1 MNAQLV
7 NSQVLTP
14 QAPQKRLSFSTPY
27 SGPLMEPNTW
37 LISFLIAAVLHVGF
51 FFVGKHFFVAP
62 PEYGIQG
69 SVASM
74 EVYMVAAL
82 PEPVQEIPQP
92 VIQEVLPEV
101 IEAPS
106 EMTVAKVEKKA
117 EPPKVE
123 LQKEEVPKKVEIEKV
138 KSRSEV
144 KGDSSSK
151 NPGQS
156 ETTLFAK
163 ASSETMGKTGKYQNR
178 PPQYPLVA
186 ERNGWEGTVMLKAFV
201 ETEGRAS
208 QVLVDRSSGFKVLD
222 QAALK
227 AVQRWKFEPGRIGS
241 GVVSSWVKIPIRFR
255 IEKNL

>member
-1 MNAQLV
+1 VNAQVL

-27 SGPLMEPNTW
+27 SGPLMETNTW
-37 LISFLIAAVLHVGF
+37 LISFLIAAAVHVGF
-51 FFVGKHFFVAP
+51 FFVGKHLFVTP

-82 PEPVQEIPQP
+82 PEPVQEVPQP
-92 VIQEVLPEV
+92 VIQEVRPEM

-106 EMTVAKVEKKA
+106 EMTVAKVEKPVEPQKI
-117 EPPKVE
+117 EPPKQE
-123 LQKEEVPKKVEIEKV
+123 IPEKVEIEKPQV
-138 KSRSEV
+138 KSEV
-144 KGDSSSK
+144 KGDGSSK

-163 ASSETMGKTGKYQNR
+163 ASSETMGKTGKYQNP
-178 PPQYPLVA
+178 PPQYPALA

-201 ETEGRAS
+201 EKEGRAS
-208 QVLVDRSSGFKVLD
+208 QVLVDRGSGFKILD
-222 QAALK
+222 SAALK
-227 AVQRWKFEPGRIGS
+227 TVRKWQFEPGRMG
-241 GVVSSWVKIPIRFR
+241 GVVVSSWVKIPIRFR